1 MANLVR
7 ADCYNP
13 TEPFR
18 DMISIREVM
27 DQLFGES
34 FARPKTSCLLPV
46 RTATPA
52 VDMYEIDDA
61 VVVKSTI
68 PGIKAEDLDVS
79 ISGDVLTI
87 RGETK
92 TDEEIKE
99 EDYVYRERRYGS
111 FCRAL
116 TIPVPVV
123 TDETKAEFEN
133 GVLTLTLPKAEVIK
147 PKAIKVRAN
156 TSK

>member
-7 ADCYNP
+7 W
-13 TEPFR
+13 EPFR
-18 DMISIREVM
+18 DMISVREVM
-27 DQLFGES
+27 NQLFGES
-34 FARPKTSCLLPV
+34 FARPKTNCLLPV

-87 RGETK
+87 KGETK
-92 TDEEIKE
+92 ADGEIKE
-99 EDYVYRERRYGS
+99 EDYVYRERRYGA

-116 TIPVPVV
+116 TIPVPVI
-123 TDETKAEFEN
+123 TDETRAEFEN
-133 GVLTLTLPKAEVIK
+133 GVLTLILPKAEVIK

-156 TSK
+156 PNK

>member
-7 ADCYNP
+7 W
-13 TEPFR
+13 EPFR
-18 DMISIREVM
+18 DMIGIREVM
-27 DQLFGES
+27 NQLFGES
-34 FARPKTSCLLPV
+34 FAQPKTNCLLPLG
-46 RTATPA
+46 TATPA

-87 RGETK
+87 KGETK
-92 TDEEIKE
+92 ADGEIKE
-99 EDYVYRERRYGS
+99 EDYVYRERRYGA

-123 TDETKAEFEN
+123 TDETRAEFEN
-133 GVLTLTLPKAEVIK
+133 GVLTLILPKAEVIK

-156 TSK
+156 TNK